1 MTYHYPE
8 NMWGGESLWRAR
20 QKNEEQAEM
29 ISLMGR
35 QSACGSE
42 QCPELTQ
49 PRWRWPVSGLT
60 ASVACS

>member
-49 PRWRWPVSGLT
+49 PR
-60 ASVACS
+60 